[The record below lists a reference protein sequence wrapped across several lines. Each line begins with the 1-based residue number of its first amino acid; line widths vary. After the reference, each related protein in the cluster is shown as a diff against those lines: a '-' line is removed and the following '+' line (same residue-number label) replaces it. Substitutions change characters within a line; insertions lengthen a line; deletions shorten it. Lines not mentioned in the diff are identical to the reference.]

1 MKTNK
6 LFCVLATGA
15 LMLSF
20 CQCKENNTVQSVPTG
35 QGAITDM
42 KIAYVEIDTLL
53 SKYQFYLDLAEN
65 LLRKEENSRLLLS
78 EKANEFQAEVDTY
91 NKKLQ
96 NNVFSSQERAQQEA
110 NRIGKKQQ
118 DLEELNER
126 LSQELAIESQSNSAM
141 ISDSIQA
148 FLKDYNKDKGYSL
161 ILSKVGDNI
170 LLVDPAMNI
179 TDEIVEGLNARYK
192 SAQ

>member
-1 MKTNK
+1 MRTDK
-6 LFCVLATGA
+6 LFGVLAMGA
-15 LMLSF
+15 MMLSF
-20 CQCKENNTVQSVPTG
+20 CQCKENNQNQTAFTG
-35 QGAITDM
+35 QSAVTDM

-53 SKYQFYLDLAEN
+53 SKYQLYLDLAEN
-65 LLRKEENSRLLLS
+65 LLRKQENSQLLLS

-118 DLEELNER
+118 ELEELNGR
-126 LSQELAIESQSNSAM
+126 LSQELAIESQNNSMM

-148 FLKDYNKDKGYSL
+148 FLKEYNKDKGYSV

-170 LLVDPAMNI
+170 LLIDPSMNI
-179 TDEIVEGLNARYK
+179 TNEIIEGLNARY
-192 SAQ
+192 SAAN